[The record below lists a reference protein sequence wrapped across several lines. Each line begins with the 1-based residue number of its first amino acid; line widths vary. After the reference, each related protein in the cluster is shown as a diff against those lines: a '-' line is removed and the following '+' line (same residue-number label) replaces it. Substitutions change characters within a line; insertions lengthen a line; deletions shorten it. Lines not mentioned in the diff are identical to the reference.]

1 MLLGEK
7 NKENT
12 YFLLSNYFLI
22 IVNSRILKKSDSELV
37 DLFVFLYLTA
47 RPKETSDF
55 FGGLLCLGKKQ
66 IISVA
71 DD

>member
-22 IVNSRILKKSDSELV
+22 IVNSRILKKSDSELIG
-37 DLFVFLYLTA
+37 LFKFLH
-47 RPKETSDF
+47 
-55 FGGLLCLGKKQ
+55 
-66 IISVA
+66 
-71 DD
+71 